1 MENMVNNSVWQDKRV
16 FLTGHTG
23 FKGSWLSLWLQMLG
37 AKVYGYAL
45 EPPTEPNL
53 FTCAGIASSL
63 ESMVAD
69 IRDFKQLEATMHNFS
84 PDIVIHMAAQSLV
97 RESYNN
103 PMETY
108 ATNVMGTVN
117 LLEAIRM
124 TPSVSAAIIV
134 TSDKCYENKEW
145 CWGYRENDRLGG
157 HDPYSNSKACAEM
170 VVSAYRSSFF
180 SSDVRKIGLATVRA
194 GNVIGGGDWATDR
207 LIPDLIRAF
216 SDSKKA
222 VVRNPNAVRPWQ
234 HVLEPLSGY
243 LMLAEQLME
252 NPGLSGAWNFGP
264 GYDDTKSVG
273 EIVSILSTVWGDDAE
288 SAIDSGSHPHEANLL
303 KLDCNKAHS
312 LLGWSPGLN
321 LDTALEMTA
330 SWYKAYFQNSDMNQ
344 ITRNQISQFT
354 NQELQ

>member
-1 MENMVNNSVWQDKRV
+1 
-16 FLTGHTG
+16 
-23 FKGSWLSLWLQMLG
+23 
-37 AKVYGYAL
+37 
-45 EPPTEPNL
+45 
-53 FTCAGIASSL
+53 
-63 ESMVAD
+63 
-69 IRDFKQLEATMHNFS
+69 
-84 PDIVIHMAAQSLV
+84 
-97 RESYNN
+97 
-103 PMETY
+103 
-108 ATNVMGTVN
+108 
-117 LLEAIRM
+117 
-124 TPSVSAAIIV
+124 
-134 TSDKCYENKEW
+134 
-145 CWGYRENDRLGG
+145 
-157 HDPYSNSKACAEM
+157 M

-243 LMLAEQLME
+243 LMLAEQLMG

-264 GYDDTKSVG
+264 GYEDTKSVG